1 MATRNY
7 HQPKIKQVLA
17 LSGPQ
22 SGNAV
27 NNAEGGTVLWI
38 RGTNFG
44 EDPALIHVLFGEN
57 SVSVLPILF
66 SNTTLAV
73 QAPVL
78 PSASKTIN
86 LLIGETSTSEPI
98 EFYLTPGINPEYA
111 GSAVID
117 LYNMMDAYAFLLG
130 RAAKLAPIS
139 PARRLLMDVSIN
151 YLNGARTSARQ
162 SLNMLMQWQQYQ
174 PQIKQAPIRTLEFTD
189 NIIREGGMVKSIT
202 SMIDLTIG
210 PGGWL
215 GPVIKKTGIGD
226 FVGGLIDDA
235 EDLFDD
241 FTEEIGSIFKKASDF
256 IEEHTKLFDGLEN
269 SLKIAT
275 PSLSAAIPGGEAG
288 VDVSFSSGEAFSAAV
303 RGIDAI
309 GQIFGQDVPDPPD
322 PLEEIKEAINKLEA
336 KADTQGSTLS
346 GIKEDLAKQ
355 EVKSDRITEHV
366 LEVKEHLDKLEEKA
380 DVVETKLDRSEEKQ
394 DRQEEKLD
402 IIETKL
408 DRVEEKQDRQEEK
421 LDVLEAKADRQ
432 ESKLDRLE
440 EKADIQEMKLDKL
453 EGKADRQEGKLDRL
467 EEKTDK
473 QEMKLDK
480 LEGKADRQEEK
491 LDRLEEKT
499 DKQEM
504 KLDKLEDKADR
515 QEGKLDRLEEKADKQ
530 EKKLDRLE
538 GKADRQEGKIDHLE
552 HKADIQERKLDKQE
566 MKLDRLEKKND
577 MQEKKLDK
585 LESKADRQEKK
596 LDKLEGKADRQEGKL
611 DKIEEKLDRLNR
623 PLPTSESSIASQRGG
638 NDNISASIAAIKAQD
653 NKVYMKFAINIGQDG
668 LNQPGAYTQ
677 WIDFDR
683 PANAARLVAVSIDL
697 QYEDGSNNI
706 INGLLTVRD
715 ETGKIYQRSLKDAKH
730 QFLKNPNK
738 WTKWNQFPGQP

>member
-7 HQPKIKQVLA
+7 HRPKIKQVLA

-44 EDPALIHVLFGEN
+44 EDPALIHVLFGEK
-57 SVSVLPILF
+57 SVPVLPILF

-78 PSASKTIN
+78 PSATKTVN
-86 LLIGETSTSEPI
+86 VLVGERSTSEPI

-111 GSAVID
+111 GSAIVD

-139 PARRLLMDVSIN
+139 PARRLLMDVSVN

-189 NIIREGGMVKSIT
+189 NIIRDGGMVQSVI
-202 SMIDLTIG
+202 SMIDLTTG
-210 PGGWL
+210 LGGWL

-235 EDLFDD
+235 EDLFNDVTD
-241 FTEEIGSIFKKASDF
+241 EIGSIFKKASDF
-256 IEEHTKLFDGLEN
+256 IEEHTKLLDGLEN
-269 SLKIAT
+269 HLKIAT
-275 PSLSAAIPGGEAG
+275 PSLSAEVGVG
-288 VDVSFSSGEAFSAAV
+288 VDVSFSSGEAFSGAV

-309 GQIFGQDVPDPPD
+309 GQIFGQDLPEPPD

-336 KADTQGSTLS
+336 KADTQGNTLS
-346 GIKEDLAKQ
+346 GIKEDLSKQ
-355 EVKSDRITEHV
+355 EEKSDRITEHV
-366 LEVKEHLDKLEEKA
+366 LQVKEHLNKLEEKA
-380 DVVETKLDRSEEKQ
+380 DIIETKLDRSEEK
-394 DRQEEKLD
+394 L
-402 IIETKL
+402 
-408 DRVEEKQDRQEEK
+408 DRQEEK
-421 LDVLEAKADRQ
+421 LDVIEAKADRQ

-530 EKKLDRLE
+530 EKKLD
-538 GKADRQEGKIDHLE
+538 
-552 HKADIQERKLDKQE
+552 
-566 MKLDRLEKKND
+566 
-577 MQEKKLDK
+577 
-585 LESKADRQEKK
+585 
-596 LDKLEGKADRQEGKL
+596 KLEGKADRQEGKL
-611 DKIEEKLDRLNR
+611 DKLERKADVQERKLDRQEMKLDRLEKKDDIQEKKLDKLEVKLDRLNR
-623 PLPTSESSIASQRGG
+623 PIPTSESSIASQRGG
-638 NDNISASIAAIKAQD
+638 NDNVSASIAAIKAQD
-653 NKVYMKFAINIGQDG
+653 NKVYMKFAININQDQ

-697 QYEDGSNNI
+697 QYKDNSNNI

-715 ETGKIYQRSLKDAKH
+715 ENGIIYQRSLEEAKH

-738 WTKWNQFPGQP
+738 WTNWNQFPGQP

>member
-44 EDPALIHVLFGEN
+44 EDPALIHVLFGEK
-57 SVSVLPILF
+57 SVPVLPILF

-78 PSASKTIN
+78 PSATKTVN
-86 LLIGETSTSEPI
+86 VLVGERSTSEPI
-98 EFYLTPGINPEYA
+98 EFYLTTGINPEYA
-111 GSAVID
+111 GSAIVD

-174 PQIKQAPIRTLEFTD
+174 PEIKQAPIRTLEFTD
-189 NIIREGGMVKSIT
+189 NIIRDGNMVQSVI
-202 SMIDLTIG
+202 SMIDLTTG
-210 PGGWL
+210 SAGWL
-215 GPVIKKTGIGD
+215 GPVIKKTGIGN

-235 EDLFDD
+235 EDLFNDVTD
-241 FTEEIGSIFKKASDF
+241 EIGSIFKKASDF
-256 IEEHTKLFDGLEN
+256 IEEHTKLLDGLEN
-269 SLKIAT
+269 HLKIAT
-275 PSLSAAIPGGEAG
+275 PSLSAEVGVG
-288 VDVSFSSGEAFSAAV
+288 VDVSFSSGEAFSGAV

-309 GQIFGQDVPDPPD
+309 GQIFGQDLPEPPD

-336 KADTQGSTLS
+336 KADTQGNTLS
-346 GIKEDLAKQ
+346 GIKEDLSKQ
-355 EVKSDRITEHV
+355 EEKSDRITEHV
-366 LEVKEHLDKLEEKA
+366 LQVKEHLDKLEEKA
-380 DVVETKLDRSEEKQ
+380 DIIETKLDRSEEK
-394 DRQEEKLD
+394 L
-402 IIETKL
+402 
-408 DRVEEKQDRQEEK
+408 DRQEEK
-421 LDVLEAKADRQ
+421 LDVIEAKADRQ

-491 LDRLEEKT
+491 LDRLEEK
-499 DKQEM
+499 
-504 KLDKLEDKADR
+504 
-515 QEGKLDRLEEKADKQ
+515 ADK
-530 EKKLDRLE
+530 
-538 GKADRQEGKIDHLE
+538 
-552 HKADIQERKLDKQE
+552 
-566 MKLDRLEKKND
+566 
-577 MQEKKLDK
+577 
-585 LESKADRQEKK
+585 QEKK

-611 DKIEEKLDRLNR
+611 DKLERKADVQERKLDRQEMKLDRLEKKDDIQEKKLDKLEVKLDRLNR
-623 PLPTSESSIASQRGG
+623 PIPTSESSIASQRGG
-638 NDNISASIAAIKAQD
+638 NDNVSASIAAIKAQD
-653 NKVYMKFAINIGQDG
+653 NKVYMKFAINIDQNQ

-697 QYEDGSNNI
+697 QYKDNSNNI

-715 ETGKIYQRSLKDAKH
+715 ENGIIYQRSLEEAKH

-738 WTKWNQFPGQP
+738 WTNWNQFPGQP